1 MGSVGAGGVAG
12 MIEAWQFGLLLVAGI
27 GAGFFNVVAGG
38 GSLLT
43 VPVMLFIGVPGPVA
57 NGTNRIAILA
67 QNLTAILAFLRGGY
81 SDFRLSVT
89 LALASLPG
97 AVAGALLGTRLEGIW
112 FNRVVAV
119 VMLAVLLLSAT
130 GLGKRAAEPAPAAA
144 PTRRRWWL
152 GHLGM
157 VVTGFWGGFI
167 QLGVGFLFAPVLER
181 TLGLDLV
188 RVNMH
193 KVFVIFTYTVVALAI
208 FAAEVP
214 LLWLVGLVLAIGNSI
229 GGWLGATLSM
239 RRGERAIR
247 VLFNLIL
254 ITFIIK
260 LLLF

>member
-1 MGSVGAGGVAG
+1 
-12 MIEAWQFGLLLVAGI
+12 MIELWQFALLLVAGI

-43 VPVMLFIGVPGPVA
+43 VPVMLFIGIPGPVA

-97 AVAGALLGTRLEGIW
+97 AVAGALLGTRLDGVW
-112 FNRVVAV
+112 FNRVVAI
-119 VMLAVLLLSAT
+119 VMLAVLLLTASGIGTRPSAT
-130 GLGKRAAEPAPAAA
+130 KTTAA
-144 PTRRRWWL
+144 PSRTRWWL

-157 VVTGFWGGFI
+157 TVIGFWGGFI

-193 KVFVIFTYTVVALAI
+193 KVFVIFTYTLAALAI
-208 FAAEVP
+208 FAAEVS
-214 LLWLVGLVLAIGNSI
+214 LLWLVGLVLAVGNSI

-239 RRGERAIR
+239 RRGERFIR
-247 VLFNLIL
+247 VVFNLIL